1 MMKTVSVL
9 AGIGMIA
16 LAGSAS
22 AAHLD
27 NLDTPYESRGA
38 CESAVAGFNSEVR
51 GPLLDSFP
59 AFFSSE
65 GDVSS
70 FLTRA
75 FPCEIN
81 GSDGQW
87 YIQDHRFEVLTSDW
101 YQHRH

>member
-1 MMKTVSVL
+1 MKTLSTL
-9 AGIGMIA
+9 AGIATIA
-16 LAGSAS
+16 LASSGY

-38 CESAVAGFNSEVR
+38 CESAVAGFNSDVR
-51 GPLLDSFP
+51 DPLLDNFP
-59 AFFSSE
+59 AFFSNA

-75 FPCEIN
+75 FPCEISD
-81 GSDGQW
+81 SDGQW
-87 YIQDHRFEVLTSDW
+87 YIQDDRLQVLNSDW